1 MKKTKLEGRKS
12 KINLLEVIM
21 PNPKRRHSKS
31 RTRQRRAHDALKV
44 PQFYIDKDTG
54 EAKKPHRVDA
64 ETGTYKGR
72 QILDVKESE

>member
-1 MKKTKLEGRKS
+1 
-12 KINLLEVIM
+12 M

-54 EAKKPHRVDA
+54 EAKKPHRIDA

-72 QILDVKESE
+72 QILDAEGSE

>member
-1 MKKTKLEGRKS
+1 
-12 KINLLEVIM
+12 M

-44 PQFYIDKDTG
+44 PQFYLDKETG
-54 EAKKPHRVDA
+54 EAKVPHRVDM

-72 QILDVKESE
+72 QILEVKETE

>member
-1 MKKTKLEGRKS
+1 MKFEICNSAKPTRSKL
-12 KINLLEVIM
+12 M

-44 PQFYIDKDTG
+44 PQFYLDKDTG

-72 QILDVKESE
+72 QILDGKETE